1 MKVVSDGSIDSRAKI
16 FGPAPSSTT
25 NGRRVFF
32 FLPVSEE
39 GTDDALGVFG
49 DLHVV
54 REVEGVL
61 VVHDLT
67 VRSHQ

>member
-1 MKVVSDGSIDSRAKI
+1 MKAVSGGSIDARAKI
-16 FGPAPSSTT
+16 FGPPLSSTT
-25 NGRRVFF
+25 NRRRVL
-32 FLPVSEE
+32 LPVNEE

-54 REVEGVL
+54 WEVEGVL